1 MNISIIGTGYVGLVT
16 GACLANLGHTV
27 ICVDIIQEK
36 VDLINDKQSPIYEE
50 GLEEILQETVGTT
63 LSATTDLK
71 KAVLQSDITF
81 ICVGTPSK
89 EDGSIDVTDV
99 ARAAGQVGAALT
111 EKKKYHLVVAK
122 STVVPGTTEKIKK
135 IIEETSGNQHFGI
148 CMNPEFLREGKAVH
162 DFMHPDRIIIGAD
175 EKKSGDML
183 GELYKDFSCPILRVD
198 IRTAE
203 MIKYASNAFLATK
216 ISFIN
221 EIGNICKKLGI
232 EVYDVAEGMGLDSR
246 ISPKFLR
253 AGCGFGGSCFP
264 KDVKALIARAKEL
277 NYDPTLLESV
287 MDVNERQPLRMIEL
301 LKKKIG
307 SLEHKNIGVLGLA
320 FKPESD
326 DIRESPAIPI
336 IQKLIGEHA
345 NVYAYDPK
353 AMDNMKEYFPNIMY
367 KENAQSVINKTED
380 VLIVT
385 AWQEFKNLDYKKK
398 IVIDGRKVLEK
409 RNNYEGICW

>member
-16 GACLANLGHTV
+16 GACLASLGHTV
-27 ICVDIIQEK
+27 TCVDIVQEK
-36 VDLINDKQSPIYEE
+36 VDRINNKQPPIYEG
-50 GLEEILQETVGTT
+50 GLEEILQETVGTR

-71 KAVLQSDITF
+71 KAVLNSDITF

-89 EDGSIDVTDV
+89 EDGSIDLMYIKKA
-99 ARAAGQVGAALT
+99 ARQIGTALK
-111 EKKKYHLVVAK
+111 EKEEYHLVVVK
-122 STVVPGTTEKIKK
+122 STVIPGTTEKIKE
-135 IIEETSGNQHFGI
+135 IIEKSSGNQHFGI

-162 DFMHPDRIIIGAD
+162 DFMHPDRIVIGVD

-183 GELYKDFSCPILRVD
+183 DKLYKNFSCPILRVD

-203 MIKYASNAFLATK
+203 MIKYTSNAFLATK

-232 EVYDVAEGMGLDSR
+232 DVYDVAEGMGLDTR

-264 KDVKALIARAKEL
+264 KDVKALIAKAMEL
-277 NYDPTLLESV
+277 TYDPTLLESV
-287 MDVNERQPLRMIEL
+287 MKVNERQPLQMIEL
-301 LKKKIG
+301 LKNKLG
-307 SLEHKNIGVLGLA
+307 DVENKNIGVLGLA

-326 DIRESPAIPI
+326 DIRESRAIPI
-336 IQKLIGEHA
+336 IQGLIEENA

-353 AMDNMKEYFPNIMY
+353 AMGHMKERFPEVRY
-367 KENAQSVINKTED
+367 EDNAQSVIDKTEA
-380 VLIVT
+380 VLLVT
-385 AWQEFKNLDYKKK
+385 AWQEFKNLNYNNKL
-398 IVIDGRKVLEK
+398 VIDGRKILEG
-409 RNNYEGICW
+409 NNYEGICW